1 MKALNIKV
9 FRMADIHERGMSD
22 IAAEIVRTVANH
34 PLHVSF
40 DIDSVDPIFA
50 PATGVPVPDGI
61 NVEDLET
68 LGRQGGTT
76 CRLTSLDVVE
86 INPAL
91 GAWEPVEQTYLTAMH
106 FLIALL
112 HSQSKPLRFAAHP

>member
-34 PLHVSF
+34 PH
-40 DIDSVDPIFA
+40 DSVDPIFA